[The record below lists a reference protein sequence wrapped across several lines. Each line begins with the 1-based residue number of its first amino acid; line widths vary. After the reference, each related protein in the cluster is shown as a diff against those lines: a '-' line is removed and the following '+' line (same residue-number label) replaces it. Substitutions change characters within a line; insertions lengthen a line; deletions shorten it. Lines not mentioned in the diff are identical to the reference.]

1 MDWDSFA
8 HFIHM
13 DGHGFYVWMA
23 YSVTLI
29 AVILEI
35 FCLKSRRAKAVNRLT
50 RESRS
55 VRAAREQN

>member
-23 YSVTLI
+23 YGVTLL
-29 AVILEI
+29 AVIIEI
-35 FCLKSRRAKAVNRLT
+35 FSLKSRRAKAVNRLT
-50 RESRS
+50 REARA